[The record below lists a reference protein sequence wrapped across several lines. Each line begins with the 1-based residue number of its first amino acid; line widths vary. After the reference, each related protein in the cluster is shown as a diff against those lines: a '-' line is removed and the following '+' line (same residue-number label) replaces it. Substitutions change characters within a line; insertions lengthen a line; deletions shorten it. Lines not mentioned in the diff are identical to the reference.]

1 MTIPRLTPQGVAEA
15 QPVARHHLT
24 EHTRRYHALWLDRF
38 GAIQETEQDAP
49 ATPPFEAAHSAFV
62 RGTLVSTPRGPL
74 AVEDLLPGDKV
85 LSVNN
90 GPLAVHWI
98 GSMTMHPDG
107 APGPTRKL
115 TRIMADAFGINRPL
129 SDLMTGP
136 GARLLS
142 RPRHLRDRLGSDH
155 VLTPPHAMADGHG
168 AVCITPRQPVTLYHL
183 CLRRHAVICVN
194 GLQAESY
201 HPGTGLDRALD
212 ARQLRQFLSLFP
224 HIRDLRDFGPLA
236 HLRLPL
242 DAPETLDLA

>member
-1 MTIPRLTPQGVAEA
+1 MTIPRLPPQGVVDA
-15 QPVARHHLT
+15 QPVARHHPSNR
-24 EHTRRYHALWLDRF
+24 TRRYHALWLDQV

-62 RGTLVSTPRGPL
+62 RGTLVSTPRGPM

-85 LSVNN
+85 QSESH

-98 GSMTMHPDG
+98 GSMTMHPDD
-107 APGPTRKL
+107 APGPAPRL
-115 TRIMADAFGINRPL
+115 TRIMADAFGINRPV

-155 VLTPPHAMADGHG
+155 ILTPPHAMADGHG
-168 AVCITPRQPVTLYHL
+168 AVCIIPRQPVTLYHL

-194 GLQAESY
+194 GLQAESF
-201 HPGTGLDRALD
+201 HPGTGLDRTMGA
-212 ARQLRQFLSLFP
+212 AELRRFLSLFP
-224 HIRDLRDFGPLA
+224 HIRELRDFGPLA